1 MGDQGQDPRLL
12 CSDGVLAKEAFE
24 LVLDRRPYSAQ
35 SWRHM
40 GSWPCPTHV
49 QGQDALAS
57 GHSQVRWEPQYLEA
71 RAALAWT
78 PALGGVIECDTE
90 QSTNSAQLSCWF
102 WGVILS
108 PTLKSTQLLY
118 PAQFLQHC

>member
-35 SWRHM
+35 SQRHM

-57 GHSQVRWEPQYLEA
+57 GHSQARWEPQYLEA
-71 RAALAWT
+71 CAAPAWT
-78 PALGGVIECDTE
+78 PVLGGVIECDTE
-90 QSTNSAQLSCWF
+90 QPTNSAQLSCRF
-102 WGVILS
+102 WG
-108 PTLKSTQLLY
+108 
-118 PAQFLQHC
+118 